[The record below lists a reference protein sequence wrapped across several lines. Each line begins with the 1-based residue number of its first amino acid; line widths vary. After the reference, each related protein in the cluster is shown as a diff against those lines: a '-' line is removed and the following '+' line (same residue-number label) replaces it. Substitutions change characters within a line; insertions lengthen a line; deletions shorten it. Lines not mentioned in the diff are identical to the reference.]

1 MRLLDIRNL
10 NLDLQTNEDSVR
22 AIESVNFS
30 MQYGEVSGLI
40 GESGSGKSLIA
51 KSLVGVLNNR
61 WQARADRFHFMGED
75 LNRMS
80 DIKRRK
86 ITSDNIS
93 MIYQESRNSLDPTAN
108 IFSQLE
114 ESLPD
119 YTFSGWFGS
128 QRKERR
134 QRCIALLHKVG
145 IKEHSQILNSYP
157 HMLSEGLCQ
166 KIMIAMAIAKE
177 PKLLIADEP
186 TTALENS
193 TTIQIIKL
201 LNNLNQLKDM
211 AIIFITHNLSS
222 ISDWANTINVMY
234 CGQLIESG
242 KTKSLIASPKHPYT
256 KALFDSEPDLS
267 HLGRKQKL
275 YTLKGT
281 IPTLQHLPIGCRLG
295 PRCPNAQKAC
305 VAMPEQQK
313 SKGRFYRCH
322 YPLSSTKSGI
332 QP

>member
-10 NLDLQTNEDSVR
+10 NIELSTNEHWVK
-22 AIESVNFS
+22 AVESVNFS
-30 MQYGEVSGLI
+30 MKLSEVSGLI

-61 WQARADRFHFMGED
+61 WQVTADRFHFMGED

-80 DIKRRK
+80 EQKRK
-86 ITSDNIS
+86 KFIGENVA
-93 MIYQESRNSLDPTAN
+93 MIYQEPRQCLDPTSN

-119 YTFSGWFGS
+119 SNFSGWFS
-128 QRKERR
+128 AKKQERVKK
-134 QRCIALLHKVG
+134 CVALLHKVG
-145 IKEHSQILNSYP
+145 IKEHNEVFHSFP
-157 HMLSEGLCQ
+157 HMLSEGVCQ
-166 KIMIAMAIAKE
+166 KIMIAMAIAKQ

-186 TTALENS
+186 TTALES
-193 TTIQIIKL
+193 SSSIQVIKL
-201 LNNLNQLKDM
+201 LRSLNQLKDM
-211 AIIFITHNLSS
+211 AVIFITHNLKS
-222 ISDWANTINVMY
+222 ITSWADTINVMY

-242 KTKSLIASPKHPYT
+242 LTHKIISSPKHPYT
-256 KALFDSEPDLS
+256 KALFDSEPELS
-267 HLGRKQKL
+267 LQNPGERKKL

-305 VAMPEQQK
+305 VIIPEQNK
-313 SKGRFYRCH
+313 VKGQNYRCH
-322 YPLSSTKSGI
+322 YPLNMER
-332 QP
+332 